1 MEKIQ
6 EQDGGRGRAKAAG
19 LAVNIWRSGPDVQGE
34 IAASLLQDLLPP
46 VSSRLHH
53 GDNLMRAATRG
64 QIHFGFV
71 NPLVGI
77 NGQITCFPS
86 HEQTSTRCR
95 VTSCCA
101 TISPPSL
108 MQIWRMTSAPEPDG
122 ALLETKLV
130 PHLHRPRM
138 IQK

>member
-6 EQDGGRGRAKAAG
+6 EQDGERGRAKAAG
-19 LAVNIWRSGPDVQGE
+19 LVVNICWRSGPDGQGE

-46 VSSRLHH
+46 ISSRLLH

-86 HEQTSTRCR
+86 QEQTSTRCR

-101 TISPPSL
+101 TIGPPSL
-108 MQIWRMTSAPEPDG
+108 MQMTSAPEADG

-138 IQK
+138 IQR